1 MSFIDGCIIAV
12 PTANKD
18 AYLEHAKATDALLK
32 EYGAI
37 QIVEGWGTDVPDGK
51 VTDFKKA
58 VQATSDETVVFAWI
72 LWPDKA
78 TRDAA
83 WGKLM
88 EDERMKNGP
97 TPPYDGKRMVYGGF
111 EAILET

>member
-1 MSFIDGCIIAV
+1 MSYIDGCVIAV
-12 PTANKD
+12 PTANRD
-18 AYLEHAKATDALLK
+18 AYLEHARSTDALFK
-32 EYGAI
+32 EHGAI

-58 VQATSDETVVFAWI
+58 VQAASDETVVFSWV

-88 EDERMKNGP
+88 DDERMKNIAM
-97 TPPYDGKRMVYGGF
+97 PYDGKRMIYGGF
-111 EAILET
+111 EAILEV